1 MHASFVCLPELT
13 GQEQTK
19 TESVVQLVP
28 SPVNF
33 VNLNTLLTP
42 LLFGF
47 TQGTLT
53 MPNGDYI
60 EGYFSGEWGSGI
72 KITGTYFK
80 PSLYESE
87 KDRPKAL

>member
-1 MHASFVCLPELT
+1 MCDTVFPPNS
-13 GQEQTK
+13 
-19 TESVVQLVP
+19 
-28 SPVNF
+28 
-33 VNLNTLLTP
+33 VNLSICLTP
-42 LLFGF
+42 LLFCF
-47 TQGTLT
+47 IQGTLT

-80 PSLYESE
+80 PSLYESD